1 MKKKLTKTVVEKAE
15 PRAKRYEIRDTELLN
30 FLLRVSPTG
39 LKAYFYEYKNKYNE
53 RKTYKIGTPKEF
65 APDAAR
71 NFARDLLQRI
81 RGGEDPAG
89 DKVTLKEAPS
99 IADLK
104 ITYMVEHG
112 DYKRSKRNDIG
123 YWNNWLLPAFGKI
136 KCQELTRQQLN
147 SFMRSH
153 PKKTTANRCLQVL
166 SKAYELAIH
175 EWEWFPELKN
185 PCEKIKKFPEKK
197 RKRYITP
204 EELGRLK
211 TALQMYDVQTA
222 SMIQDKGTH
231 RRFAQMIRL
240 LLMTGAR
247 LRNIMDARW
256 EWVHWNMSAM
266 IIPIEEHKT
275 GEELQEPLVI
285 HLSQEAIRILRE
297 LKDEDE
303 HNSEWIIYG
312 RYPSNAGISGYRKF
326 WLSLIEI
333 AGITNLTI
341 HDLRHSYA
349 SLGLS
354 AGLSLEQ
361 IGELLGHKSTQTTKR
376 YTHLQNEQA
385 LKSVDA
391 IANQIQL

>member
-1 MKKKLTKTVVEKAE
+1 
-15 PRAKRYEIRDTELLN
+15 
-30 FLLRVSPTG
+30 
-39 LKAYFYEYKNKYNE
+39 
-53 RKTYKIGTPKEF
+53 
-65 APDAAR
+65 
-71 NFARDLLQRI
+71 
-81 RGGEDPAG
+81 
-89 DKVTLKEAPS
+89 
-99 IADLK
+99 
-104 ITYMVEHG
+104 
-112 DYKRSKRNDIG
+112 
-123 YWNNWLLPAFGKI
+123 
-136 KCQELTRQQLN
+136 
-147 SFMRSH
+147 
-153 PKKTTANRCLQVL
+153 
-166 SKAYELAIH
+166 
-175 EWEWFPELKN
+175 
-185 PCEKIKKFPEKK
+185 
-197 RKRYITP
+197 
-204 EELGRLK
+204 
-211 TALQMYDVQTA
+211 
-222 SMIQDKGTH
+222 
-231 RRFAQMIRL
+231 
-240 LLMTGAR
+240 
-247 LRNIMDARW
+247 
-256 EWVHWNMSAM
+256 
-266 IIPIEEHKT
+266 PIEEHKT